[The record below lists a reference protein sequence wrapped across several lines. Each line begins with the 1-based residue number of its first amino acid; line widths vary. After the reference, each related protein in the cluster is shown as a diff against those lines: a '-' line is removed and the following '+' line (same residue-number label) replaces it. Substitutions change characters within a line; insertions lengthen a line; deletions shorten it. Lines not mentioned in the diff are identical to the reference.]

1 MNSQLKGAVLIIG
14 SLFWDKEPIR
24 EHWRNTFLLIAD
36 ITQEAERVI
45 ESICYERFHYQTT
58 ACDAILLD
66 WLDLPQQSDELR
78 LFGRPGASG
87 TRPPLPGFVYVL
99 SIFKTVMGMAG
110 GKLGDGRW
118 LLDN

>member
-1 MNSQLKGAVLIIG
+1 MS
-14 SLFWDKEPIR
+14 
-24 EHWRNTFLLIAD
+24 D

-78 LFGRPGASG
+78 LFGRVSAGGS
-87 TRPPLPGFVYVL
+87 RPTLPGFVFVI

-110 GKLGDGRW
+110 GKLGAGGW
-118 LLDN
+118 LLNN